1 MAAVQTSLGK
11 TCCTSRLL
19 TLIGDVPP
27 AAKLP
32 TDPVTCSGLRR
43 RMPDLTPPPHN
54 RPTPPR
60 RHHRQS
66 CVHRPASRSDTT
78 DRSHSIREALPSVS
92 PAPSA
97 AAVRPPS
104 PAAPVSSFGTHPV
117 QRSPQAK
124 PATFLCGTAL
134 YASVARELMRQ
145 FRRAETTF
153 RMPVLLKDWPA

>member
-1 MAAVQTSLGK
+1 MVAVQTSVGK

-19 TLIGDVPP
+19 TLIGDVPR

-32 TDPVTCSGLRR
+32 TDPVTCSGLRP

-54 RPTPPR
+54 RHTPPR

-66 CVHRPASRSDTT
+66 CVHQPVSRSDTT
-78 DRSHSIREALPSVS
+78 DRSHSIREALQSAGK

-104 PAAPVSSFGTHPV
+104 PAAAVSNFGTHPV

-134 YASVARELMRQ
+134 YVSVARELMRQ
-145 FRRAETTF
+145 FRRV
-153 RMPVLLKDWPA
+153 RMPVLLKDWLA